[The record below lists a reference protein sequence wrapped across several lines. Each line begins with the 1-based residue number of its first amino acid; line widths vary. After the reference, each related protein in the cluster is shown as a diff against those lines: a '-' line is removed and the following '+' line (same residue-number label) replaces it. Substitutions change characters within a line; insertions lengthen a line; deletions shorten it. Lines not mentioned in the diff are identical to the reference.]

1 MDTKRTQ
8 KLILKNIFNL
18 RTTLIFK
25 YFESIIVEK
34 KKLPVLDY
42 KQDY

>member
-1 MDTKRTQ
+1 M
-8 KLILKNIFNL
+8 ILKNIFNL

-25 YFESIIVEK
+25 SFESIIVGK

-42 KQDY
+42 IQDY